1 MSTPARQP
9 ATAPSGDASRHLPTL
24 PVTDRL
30 WVAACGS
37 DRLVTE
43 RGVAVLLPDGGQV
56 AVFRTHDDVLYAV
69 GNIDPFSGAAVMSRG
84 IVGDR
89 AGEPTVASPMLK
101 QVFCLRTGRC
111 LDEPDTG
118 LPTYPVELRDGVIH
132 VCTRPDEGATT

>member
-1 MSTPARQP
+1 MPTP
-9 ATAPSGDASRHLPTL
+9 
-24 PVTDRL
+24 PVTDRS

-111 LDEPDTG
+111 LDEPDAG
-118 LPTYPVELRDGVIH
+118 LPTYAVESRDGVIH